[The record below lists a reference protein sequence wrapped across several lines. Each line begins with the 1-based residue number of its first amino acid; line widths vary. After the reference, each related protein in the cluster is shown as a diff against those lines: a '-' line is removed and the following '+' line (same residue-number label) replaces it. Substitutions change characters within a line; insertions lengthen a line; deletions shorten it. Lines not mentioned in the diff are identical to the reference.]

1 MNQIQKYFRYRQSLI
16 DQYKKGDMTKREYL
30 QMNYDAVI
38 NNGIN
43 PFKNIDTVEKAL
55 YNYQYYNALAKQM
68 KSISTESGMEY
79 EIKNDYREKSDYY
92 YYKKDKATMKVLK
105 MLDYR
110 NIEAYFVKVRSKY
123 LKGKLFE
130 IVIPEY
136 NVILHSTNNLILN
149 NLRDEGVFTEG
160 SRISLIDEYINHR
173 Y

>member
-1 MNQIQKYFRYRQSLI
+1 MNGIQKYFKYRQSLI

-30 QMNYDAVI
+30 KMNYDAVM
-38 NNGIN
+38 NNDIR

-68 KSISTESGMEY
+68 KSISTERGMDFEL
-79 EIKNDYREKSDYY
+79 KNDYREKSDYY
-92 YYKKDKATMKVLK
+92 YYKKDKATTKVLN

-110 NIEAYFVKVRSKY
+110 NMEAYFVKVRSKY

-130 IVIPEY
+130 IVIPDHD
-136 NVILHSTNNLILN
+136 VILHSTNTLILK